1 LGSRDL
7 KAPSRVKIT
16 TIGLD
21 VAKSV
26 FQIHGI
32 DWAGIVLQRGQLKRG
47 QVPGFF
53 QKLPPASSALRPVP
67 RHTIG
72 RASCRQSAIMCAGIY
87 KTARRLLAR
96 EMKAAQS

>member
-32 DWAGIVLQRGQLKRG
+32 DWAGIVLLRGQLKRG

-53 QKLPPASSALRPVP
+53 QKLPPCLVGIDACASSHHRSRELQAVG
-67 RHTIG
+67 HNV
-72 RASCRQSAIMCAGIY
+72 
-87 KTARRLLAR
+87 RRNLQNCTTLYLPA
-96 EMKAAQS
+96 K